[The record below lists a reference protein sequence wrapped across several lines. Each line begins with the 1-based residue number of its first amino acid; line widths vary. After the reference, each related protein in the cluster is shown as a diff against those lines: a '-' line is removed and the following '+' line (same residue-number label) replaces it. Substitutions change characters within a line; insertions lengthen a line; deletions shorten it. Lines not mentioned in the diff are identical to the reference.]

1 MALNIKN
8 LVVEKLA
15 REISEETGES
25 KTQAI
30 RRALEDRR
38 SRLRVAGKE
47 MNRAERIRRFLL
59 GEVWP
64 RIPATELGRRLT
76 KIEEDA
82 LLGYGSDGA

>member
-8 LVVEKLA
+8 TVVERLA
-15 REISEETGES
+15 QEISEETGES

-38 SRLRVAGKE
+38 SRLKIAGGE
-47 MNRAERIRRFLL
+47 MNRAERIRRFLF

-64 RIPATELGRRLT
+64 NIPATELGRRLT
-76 KIEEDA
+76 KAEEDA
-82 LLGYGSDGA
+82 LLGCGPDGA

>member
-1 MALNIKN
+1 
-8 LVVEKLA
+8 
-15 REISEETGES
+15 
-25 KTQAI
+25 
-30 RRALEDRR
+30 
-38 SRLRVAGKE
+38 